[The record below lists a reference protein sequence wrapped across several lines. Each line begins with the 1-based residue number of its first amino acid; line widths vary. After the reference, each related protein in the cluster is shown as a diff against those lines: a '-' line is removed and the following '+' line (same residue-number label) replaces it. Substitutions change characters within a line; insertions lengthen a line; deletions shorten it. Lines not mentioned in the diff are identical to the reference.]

1 MNVIIY
7 CVYYNS
13 PDALESFLSSINVA
27 ERYGVNVT
35 VCLSDN
41 SCNASIVNDRLNF
54 TLHTVESE
62 NIGYFGG
69 VARLLLDHD
78 YPGWKIISNVDIVFT
93 EEFWEGLSLL
103 AGSSKFKNS
112 CIGPAIIDDHSGCDR
127 NPKLVSRYS
136 KFYLRFLKF
145 LYRSNMFGI
154 YKSIGMLKGL
164 GKMRIHPREEKIYCP
179 HGSCMIFG
187 IDTSLKDFLPFPSFL
202 FGEELWLAERFRKK
216 GVPIYHIGRLRVLDK
231 NHASTGSVN
240 RVLLNK
246 WNAQSCDLILRT
258 FYNE

>member
-13 PDALESFLSSINVA
+13 PDALDAFLSSINVA
-27 ERYGVNVT
+27 KRYGINVT

-41 SCNASIVNDRLNF
+41 SCNAPILNDRLNF
-54 TLHTVESE
+54 TLHTVESD

-78 YPGWKIISNVDIVFT
+78 YPGWKVISNVDIVFT
-93 EEFWEGLSLL
+93 EQFWKGLLML
-103 AGSSKFKNS
+103 VNSSKYSNS
-112 CIGPAIIDDHSGCDR
+112 CIAPAIIDERYGVDR
-127 NPKLVSRYS
+127 NPKLVTRYS
-136 KFYLRFLKF
+136 KSYLRFLKF
-145 LYRSNMFGI
+145 LYGYNMFGI
-154 YKSIGMLKGL
+154 YKTIGVLKNLFKKNFGTS
-164 GKMRIHPREEKIYCP
+164 EEKIYCP

-187 IDTSLKDFLPFPSFL
+187 LNTCLKDFLPYPSFL
-202 FGEELWLAERFRKK
+202 FGEELWLAEKFLKK
-216 GVPIYHIGRLRVLDK
+216 GVPIYYDPGLRVLDK
-231 NHASTGSVN
+231 NHASTGLVN